1 MVADTVTLAI
11 PVPKSHRPLT
21 ICRKVTFW
29 PRISALVRTF
39 ICSTS
44 FTIYGHNFEGIYICT
59 ANRPNQKRGLS
70 EGGLWVASSSWMD
83 GFVGQSGNKKIL
95 CLIDSLRVIILFSR
109 QQNPVTYVKFNALP
123 PSTLAC
129 NSPHSA
135 MH

>member
-1 MVADTVTLAI
+1 MWLGI

-29 PRISALVRTF
+29 SRISALVRTF

-59 ANRPNQKRGLS
+59 ANRGPIRGEACQKVGFGWRRRRG
-70 EGGLWVASSSWMD
+70 WMD
-83 GFVGQSGNKKIL
+83 SWAKVGIKKIL
-95 CLIDSLRVIILFSR
+95 CSIDSLRVIILFSR